1 LSLPSLRRYFAA
13 LFIAAFVL
21 NWLWEML
28 QMPAYGDLAGRLWSE
43 MLLTCTVSALGDAT
57 VTLSVYA
64 AGALVTWN
72 WRWALKGGWRVYLF
86 AALVGALLAVGIEW
100 AARSTMRWSY
110 SERMPQVLSMGLWPL
125 LQLTLL
131 VPAAFRLAL
140 WWHGRMAGQR

>member
-1 LSLPSLRRYFAA
+1 LSLPSLKKYFAA
-13 LFIAAFVL
+13 LFVAAFAL

-28 QMPAYGDLAGRLWSE
+28 QMPAYGELAGRLWGE
-43 MLLTCTVSALGDAT
+43 MLLTCTGAALGDAT

-86 AALVGALLAVGIEW
+86 AALVGALWAVGIEW

-110 SERMPQVLSMGLWPL
+110 TGRMPQVLGVGLLPL

-140 WWHGRMAGQR
+140 WSHGHVAGQR